1 MPHILVVL
9 IEMNVLLL
17 GVTQKQKAI
26 VLLLDLSQH

>member
-26 VLLLDLSQH
+26 VLLLDLYQH